1 MQGGRRMK
9 LARKTEFSAKA
20 RKAIHKRDR
29 DQCVFCARGYRMEE
43 VGTWAH
49 AQLQVMHIVPRSQ
62 LGMGIEQN
70 GVLGCVYHHT
80 MMDNGN
86 QGCRKEMQRILEE
99 RMKRLY
105 PGWSRESVTYKKQWK
120 V

>member
-1 MQGGRRMK
+1 MK

-29 DQCVFCARGYRMEE
+29 DQCVFCVMGYRMEE

-62 LGMGIEQN
+62 LGMGVEQN

-120 V
+120 A